1 MIINNIKLVVLIST
15 LLVIIYFIKFNKP
28 KLTKVTLICFI
39 IILSIILFCIK
50 DFPSITKIELN
61 EYEELKFAYHH
72 VDNNKTITYND
83 SFKGSIVSEVVSLFE
98 KRAYFYLPDFRKG
111 IKGDKL
117 ITLILSSSNN
127 DVIINVYENNI
138 IRVSKEG
145 KYVPI
150 EFDSNLFNEILNV
163 LEDVEKRIL

>member
-1 MIINNIKLVVLIST
+1 MIIFKIKLVVLISA
-15 LLVIIYFIKFNKP
+15 LLVIIYSIKFNKP
-28 KLTKVTLICFI
+28 KLTKVTIICFI
-39 IILSIILFCIK
+39 IILFLIK
-50 DFPSITKIELN
+50 DFASITKIELN
-61 EYEELKFAYHH
+61 EYEELKFTYHH
-72 VDNNKTITYND
+72 VDNNKTITYSD
-83 SFKGSIVSEVVSLFE
+83 SFKGRVVSEVVSLFY
-98 KRAYFYLPDFRKG
+98 KRAYFYLPDFKKG

-117 ITLILSSSNN
+117 ITLILSSSNK